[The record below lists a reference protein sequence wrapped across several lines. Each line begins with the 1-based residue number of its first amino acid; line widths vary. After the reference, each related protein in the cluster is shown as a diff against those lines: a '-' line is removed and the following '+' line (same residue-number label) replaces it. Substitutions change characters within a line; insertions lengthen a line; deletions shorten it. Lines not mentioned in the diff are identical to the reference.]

1 MAADGLQAISVS
13 SSIGLAPNNSRARPR
28 GLRTSWATRSPISE
42 GSADE
47 CCKRARRKGL
57 LKGLVRSALQCK
69 SVGEGDL
76 RYTELVRSEAR
87 FDSEPLEVE
96 RYEVADTSSVA
107 LVDLPEFARLQS
119 APHCVELEFS
129 RQQAPTVVFAEDAVS
144 AFDRRSQIAG
154 GLDAVERVA
163 ERLDLGVEMTTDEFD
178 K

>member
-1 MAADGLQAISVS
+1 MNYGAVTAQVRADRAGLPTYGGQVMAADGLQAISVS

-87 FDSEPLEVE
+87 FDSEPLEV
-96 RYEVADTSSVA
+96 
-107 LVDLPEFARLQS
+107 
-119 APHCVELEFS
+119 
-129 RQQAPTVVFAEDAVS
+129 
-144 AFDRRSQIAG
+144 G
-154 GLDAVERVA
+154 G
-163 ERLDLGVEMTTDEFD
+163 
-178 K
+178 